1 MRKNY
6 PLRPEGKHPDRVLEA
21 VKHDIRKYIQRERR
35 RELPEGAHFW
45 DFDCRFG
52 ATQADAQTLHPA
64 ALIAELDTLAKTG
77 AEQCYVELLAKP
89 AVRRPHIAGEPA
101 LNAENA
107 ATAQSSDG
115 SIPNPTQPADRP
127 A

>member
-1 MRKNY
+1 MRKIY

-35 RELPEGAHFW
+35 RELPADAHFW

-52 ATQADAQTLHPA
+52 PSQAEAQTLHPA
-64 ALIAELDTLAKTG
+64 ALIAELDALAKTG

-89 AVRRPHIAGEPA
+89 AVRRPHVADEPA
-101 LNAENA
+101 ADA
-107 ATAQSSDG
+107 AAAQSSDG
-115 SIPNPTQPADRP
+115 SISDPTQPADRP

>member
-1 MRKNY
+1 MRKNF

-45 DFDCRFG
+45 DFDCRLG
-52 ATQADAQTLHPA
+52 ATQAEAQTLHPA
-64 ALIAELDTLAKTG
+64 ALIAELDALAKTG

-89 AVRRPHIAGEPA
+89 GVRRIREATDLAPDAHD
-101 LNAENA
+101 A
-107 ATAQSSDG
+107 AAAQSSDG
-115 SIPNPTQPADRP
+115 SITPPTQSAERP

>member
-1 MRKNY
+1 MRKTY

-35 RELPEGAHFW
+35 RELPADAHFW

-52 ATQADAQTLHPA
+52 PTQAEAQTVHPA

-89 AVRRPHIAGEPA
+89 GVRRPHIAGEPA
-101 LNAENA
+101 PDADNTAV
-107 ATAQSSDG
+107 AQSSDG
-115 SIPNPTQPADRP
+115 SIPDPTQSTDRP